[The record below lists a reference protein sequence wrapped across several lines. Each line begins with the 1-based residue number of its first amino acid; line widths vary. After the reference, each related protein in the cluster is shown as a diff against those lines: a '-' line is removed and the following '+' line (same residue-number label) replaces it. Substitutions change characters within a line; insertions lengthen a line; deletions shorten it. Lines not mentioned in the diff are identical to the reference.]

1 MEVSSILG
9 LWWQTGAARC
19 VPAAGGTQVHTR
31 VSIPELFL
39 TFMRDIVIFRL
50 LILYLR
56 VCIRFL
62 NHSLCVL
69 WIWRRHLQHHLWVS
83 CGRCYRRMWYEAYCF
98 KLFDS
103 CTIVA
108 RVCFT
113 VSQTHS
119 QRVLEL
125 PFVTSSIH
133 IYGQTFYVQPVD

>member
-1 MEVSSILG
+1 MTANWGHTVCSSCRRN
-9 LWWQTGAARC
+9 TGAHQG
-19 VPAAGGTQVHTR
+19 VGEE
-31 VSIPELFL
+31 SIPELFL
-39 TFMRDIVIFRL
+39 TFMRNIVVFRL

-56 VCIRFL
+56 VCISFL

-69 WIWRRHLQHHLWVS
+69 WTWRRHLQHHLRVS
-83 CGRCYRRMWYEAYCF
+83 CGRCYRRMWKEAYCC

-113 VSQTHS
+113 VCQTHS

-125 PFVTSSIH
+125 PFVTGSIH
-133 IYGQTFYVQPVD
+133 IYGQTFYMQPMA